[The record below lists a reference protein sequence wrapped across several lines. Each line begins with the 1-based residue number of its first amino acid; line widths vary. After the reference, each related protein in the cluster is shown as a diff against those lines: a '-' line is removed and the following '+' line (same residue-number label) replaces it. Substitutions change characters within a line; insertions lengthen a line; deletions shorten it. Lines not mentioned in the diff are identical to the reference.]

1 MRLGNEVFLCPQYRS
16 SALGKNLIFFGVFFS
31 HPFHPLSNLVL
42 FLDVGAYDLEKS
54 VDKTT
59 PNESTSIFRVAPIQ
73 HVAKVPAGKVYEDW
87 VELVDSAASLAC
99 GFFENLTAK
108 GKTLQD
114 LDFIPSKPKA
124 PSSTDQKMMTR
135 SKKAYHRSLKD
146 DPQRAL
152 SNRTASKILQAMSK
166 ANSTLLQKEQ
176 AKSAKLAVE
185 NKALKE
191 ALSEAKAEISALKKH
206 VNCNGLQSSSTTNI
220 SKHTASRQF
229 SKKCR
234 PLITEGSTSSQEPSP
249 EYYKL
254 KQNHSKHYLVGSSEQ
269 KCSPHRKYIAVKQRR
284 SPSPQVVMRSN
295 TATHSGWHSTPSSSP
310 EYIAVKPRSSPR
322 FKKRKGDMYSA
333 SDFVHRY
340 KV

>member
-1 MRLGNEVFLCPQYRS
+1 M
-16 SALGKNLIFFGVFFS
+16 
-31 HPFHPLSNLVL
+31 
-42 FLDVGAYDLEKS
+42 GAYDLEKS

-124 PSSTDQKMMTR
+124 PSSTDQKTTTR
-135 SKKAYHRSLKD
+135 SKKGTPPLKD

-152 SNRTASKILQAMSK
+152 SKPQALFLQDGDKTPPCVQKIANRTASKILQAMSK

-176 AKSAKLAVE
+176 AKSAKLAAE

-206 VNCNGLQSSSTTNI
+206 VNCNGLQYCSSTTNI

-269 KCSPHRKYIAVKQRR
+269 KCSPHKKYIAVKQHR
-284 SPSPQVVMRSN
+284 SPSPEVVMQRN

-310 EYIAVKPRSSPR
+310 EYIAVKP
-322 FKKRKGDMYSA
+322 
-333 SDFVHRY
+333 
-340 KV
+340 